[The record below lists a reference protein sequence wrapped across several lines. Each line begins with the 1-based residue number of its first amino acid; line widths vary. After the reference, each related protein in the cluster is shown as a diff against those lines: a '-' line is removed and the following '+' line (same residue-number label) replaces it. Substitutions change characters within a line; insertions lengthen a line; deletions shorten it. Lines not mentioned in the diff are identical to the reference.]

1 MPFSLSIFYSKAVIS
16 NNPLRFKGYF
26 FLPDYLDKFSDFAFF
41 EPTTTTAQRPKAVRF
56 YKPSPF
62 VLNYLFRSYPMLRFK
77 TDGFSK
83 FFTSYSLLP
92 KPYKFPI
99 LPLAFSLSQTGEIN
113 SMASLTVPVF
123 FLMNRHRIST
133 RLCFHFWHFA
143 ISLALNLTLFSLCL
157 LDSRFS

>member
-62 VLNYLFRSYPMLRFK
+62 VLNYLFRSYPMALRFK

-123 FLMNRHRIST
+123 FFNELSSDFYT
-133 RLCFHFWHFA
+133 
-143 ISLALNLTLFSLCL
+143 SLFSFLAFRNL
-157 LDSRFS
+157 LSFKLNVIFAMSAR